1 MKTNKKT
8 TIIGTIMVTLA
19 MVIGVTGCGNSES
32 TTSQASNQKVEV
44 KKVGTKRL
52 EKAQDREK
60 TLAKEKK
67 DKEQEYQKLED
78 QLADQKEKEAEK
90 KAEQQKQEKEA
101 REKEKQAKA
110 AAAKQAQERTKQS
123 QDNSTSENN
132 ERGDMNTAEAGQI
145 VGNVRSHIYHVP
157 GQAGYRMNS
166 SNAVYFNSEQDA
178 INAGYRKALR

>member
-19 MVIGVTGCGNSES
+19 MVMGVTGCGNSES

-78 QLADQKEKEAEK
+78 QLANQKEKEAEK

-101 REKEKQAKA
+101 QKREKEAK

-123 QDNSTSENN
+123 QDNSTSETN

-145 VGNVRSHIYHVP
+145 VGNARSHIYHVP